1 MAAFGKTSLNNLHGV
16 NELLVQLM
24 EEAIKDTPIDFTIVE
39 GLRTIERQKQLL
51 LEKKT
56 KTIKSKH
63 LTGNAVDICPYVN
76 GKLDW
81 NNKEAF
87 KKVTD
92 HIKETAKRLG
102 INIVCGIDW
111 TNSWDSPHV
120 ELKIS

>member
-56 KTIKSKH
+56 KTLKSKH
-63 LTGNAVDICPYVN
+63 LLGNAVDICPYVN

-81 NNKEAF
+81 NNREAF
-87 KKVTD
+87 KQVTD
-92 HIKETAKRLG
+92 NIKETAKRLG
-102 INIVCGIDW
+102 IHITCGIDW
-111 TNSWDSPHV
+111 TNSWDSPHI
-120 ELKIS
+120 ELKV